1 MTQVG
6 VATGPAIGYAALAA
20 TLFAAYTV
28 WLALLL
34 LRQTPL

>member
-1 MTQVG
+1 MTQVE
-6 VATGPAIGYAALAA
+6 VATGPAIGYAAFAA
-20 TLFAAYTV
+20 TLFAAYMV